1 MGILKVSTLSVYLF
15 MVQVFSVSE
24 CTPKKLNHMSGN
36 LTAYHVVLQ
45 SGGKCTVNE
54 IAVYLGIS
62 GPVPVF
68 QLHELG
74 GCADRLTEG

>member
-1 MGILKVSTLSVYLF
+1 
-15 MVQVFSVSE
+15 
-24 CTPKKLNHMSGN
+24 MSGN